1 MGKLI
6 LYGIDLS
13 PPVRACRM
21 TLKELNLPFEYKI
34 IDLSKAEHL
43 TDEYCA
49 KNPQHTVPTLEDDG
63 HIIWDSHAIM
73 AYLVNKYG
81 KENDSLYPKDLLKR
95 AIVDQRLHFESG
107 VIFEGALRSI
117 TSQIFS
123 GNDTNIPRSKI
134 NAILKIYDLLEVFL
148 KSAPYIA
155 GSNITIAD
163 FSIVSTVT
171 TLLAFI
177 DIDVS
182 KYPKLSTW
190 LKRMESLPHYHE
202 TNGIGALRFV
212 NYIKSRN
219 IVIIDCRITNMGKLI
234 LYGLDASPPVRA
246 CLMTLKALDIPFE
259 YKIVDLLNKEHLSEE
274 YCAKNPQHTVPTLED
289 DGNFIWDSHAI
300 MAYLVSKYGKDDAFY
315 PKDLLKRAVVDQRL
329 HFESGVMFQGGLRNI
344 TAPLFFKNETK
355 IPRSKIDAIVDVY
368 NFLELFLKNGP
379 YMAGSHLTI
388 ADFSI
393 VSTATSLVNFVEVD
407 AGKYPKLAAWL
418 KRMETLPYYQETNG
432 KGAQKIKEM
441 IKMKGFTI
449 LD

>member
-34 IDLSKAEHL
+34 IDLSKGEHL

-155 GSNITIAD
+155 GSNVTIAD

-219 IVIIDCRITNMGKLI
+219 IIIID
-234 LYGLDASPPVRA
+234 
-246 CLMTLKALDIPFE
+246 
-259 YKIVDLLNKEHLSEE
+259 
-274 YCAKNPQHTVPTLED
+274 
-289 DGNFIWDSHAI
+289 
-300 MAYLVSKYGKDDAFY
+300 
-315 PKDLLKRAVVDQRL
+315 
-329 HFESGVMFQGGLRNI
+329 
-344 TAPLFFKNETK
+344 
-355 IPRSKIDAIVDVY
+355 
-368 NFLELFLKNGP
+368 
-379 YMAGSHLTI
+379 
-388 ADFSI
+388 
-393 VSTATSLVNFVEVD
+393 
-407 AGKYPKLAAWL
+407 
-418 KRMETLPYYQETNG
+418 
-432 KGAQKIKEM
+432 
-441 IKMKGFTI
+441 
-449 LD
+449 